1 MYKIILAPLDGSNLS
16 ECSLPHVAAI
26 ASGCNVPDIVLFRV
40 IEPINMEMDSYPDN
54 GIVYKQLIEQK
65 QKEDEA
71 YIASITDKVKQK
83 YGLNAQSVL
92 AFGNPAEEILDYA
105 ENNGIDLIIMT
116 THGRSGISRLLFGN
130 VADRVSR
137 HSKIPVLIIAPPGC
151 RVDNASPVKK

>member
-1 MYKIILAPLDGSNLS
+1 MYKKILAPLDGSNLS
-16 ECSLPHVAAI
+16 ECSLPHVTAI

-40 IEPINMEMDSYPDN
+40 IEPIYMEMDSYPDS

-65 QKEDEA
+65 QKEAEA
-71 YIASITDKVKQK
+71 YMASTIDQLKQK
-83 YGLNAQSVL
+83 YSLNAQSVL

-105 ENNGIDLIIMT
+105 EKNGIDLIIMT

-151 RVDNASPVKK
+151 RIYYPNPDK